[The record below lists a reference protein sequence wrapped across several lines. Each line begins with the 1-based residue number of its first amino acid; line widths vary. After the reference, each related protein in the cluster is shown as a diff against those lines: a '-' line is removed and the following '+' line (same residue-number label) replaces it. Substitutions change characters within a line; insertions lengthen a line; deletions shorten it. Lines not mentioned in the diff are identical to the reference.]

1 MNLRL
6 HQPAA
11 EIWVPDGRPVDE
23 ALARTTHLGI
33 GAHPDDLEIHMAHGI
48 LECFGRADAAFTG
61 VTCTDGAGSARA
73 GVYANYTDAE
83 MIAVRREEQRAA
95 ARVGRYAA
103 IAQLAYTSAQVKSPA
118 GRQAL
123 MEDLVMLLRATR
135 PRVVYTHN
143 PADKHATHVAVCS
156 AAIAALRTLPPAERP
171 ERVLGCE
178 GWRDLDWLPDRRKV
192 VLPLDSRP
200 GLAMAL
206 VGLFDSQIAGGKR
219 YDLAADGR
227 RRADATFLDSHA
239 VDQVALASYALD
251 LTPLLADDAPSP
263 LGYVESLIG
272 EFRAEVR
279 DAWTSVGG

>member
-1 MNLRL
+1 MNIRL

-11 EIWVPDGRPVDE
+11 EILAPDGRPVTE

-48 LECFGRADAAFTG
+48 LECFGRSDAAFTG

-83 MIAVRREEQRAA
+83 MVAVRREEQRAA
-95 ARVGRYAA
+95 ARIGRYAA
-103 IAQLAYTSAQVKSPA
+103 IAQLAYTSAQVKSPT

-123 MEDLVMLLRATR
+123 IEDLVTLLRAAR

-143 PADKHATHVAVCS
+143 PADKHATHIAVCG
-156 AAIAALRTLPPAERP
+156 AAIAALRALPPAERP

-206 VGLFDSQIAGGKR
+206 VGVFDSQITGGKR
-219 YDLAADGR
+219 YDLAAEGR

-239 VDQVALASYALD
+239 VDQVALASFALD

-263 LGYVESLIG
+263 LEYVESLIG